1 LLIND
6 TSANLTAV
14 YFEIRGGRLVI
25 AQTDTDGQV
34 IGPYIGRCTITLVG
48 TNPQLSRVNGAD
60 PRQTPSLHFGRE
72 GVELGSGILG
82 VFGEFLALGQPV
94 SHSWVFLAEMA
105 AAGDK
110 SIIVDALVDWP
121 VGAEVVISAT
131 DYDPHEAEVRTISGV
146 APVPGGRMQTVLNL
160 TSPLFFRHFAG
171 PSVQFGT
178 RQLRIRAEVGLL
190 TRNIVIRGDGQ
201 GEESHYSTWNAQSN
215 TVTQGGPRC
224 GNKVCEPGEDSR
236 GCSLDCRGP
245 AFEYGVGIL
254 VSSFTDDSAVC
265 GRDGACSLGYR
276 RTFNGTINVSNI
288 EMRYFGQNNLRPGL
302 TLAGL
307 GDGGRRSMATN
318 LSFNRGY
325 FRAISVQGTS
335 WSRIQGAVMYRAM
348 LPVVMIEGTRAGS
361 FGNIIEGSLAVVGI
375 FWNTHRGAIQVRA
388 FLAWAQ
394 VIG

>member
-1 LLIND
+1 MLLIND
-6 TSANLTAV
+6 TSVNLTAV

-25 AQTDTDGQV
+25 AQTDAYGNV
-34 IGPYIGRCTITLVG
+34 IGPYTGQCTLTLVG

-105 AAGDK
+105 AAGDTR
-110 SIIVDALVDWP
+110 IIVDATVDWP

-131 DYDPHEAEVRTISGV
+131 DFDPHEAEVRRISGV
-146 APVPGGRMQTVLNL
+146 APIPGGGSQTVLNL
-160 TSPLFFRHFAG
+160 SSPLSFRHYAG
-171 PSVQFGT
+171 PSVQYGT

-190 TRNIVIRGDGQ
+190 TRNIIIKGDSQ
-201 GEESHYSTWNAQSN
+201 GEETPYSTWNSQSN
-215 TVTQGGPRC
+215 TVMQGGPLC

-236 GCSLDCRGP
+236 GCSVDCRGP

-265 GRDGACSLGYR
+265 GRDGACSAGYR
-276 RTFNGTINVSNI
+276 KTFNGTINMSNV
-288 EMRYFGQNNLRPGL
+288 ELRYFGQNNLRSGL
-302 TLAGL
+302 TLSNL
-307 GDGGRRSMATN
+307 GDGGRWSIATN

-325 FRAISVQGTS
+325 FKAISVQGTS
-335 WSRIQGAVMYRAM
+335 RSRIKGAVVYRAT
-348 LPVVMIEGTRAGS
+348 LPAVIVESNSAAES
-361 FGNIIEGSLAVVGI
+361 FGNVFEGLLAVVGI
-375 FWNTHRGAIQVRA
+375 FWNTHRGAIQVDSS
-388 FLAWAQ
+388 
-394 VIG
+394 